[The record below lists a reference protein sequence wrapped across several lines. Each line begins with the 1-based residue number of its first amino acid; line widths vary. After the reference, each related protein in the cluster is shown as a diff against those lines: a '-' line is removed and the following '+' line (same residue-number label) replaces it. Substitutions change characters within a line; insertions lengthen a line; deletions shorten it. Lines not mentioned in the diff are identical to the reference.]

1 MRRDV
6 GWEESMKTKESF
18 ERTPGRIGVDKE
30 CHSHFSKQRVL
41 WPAAAAAAPCSPTA
55 LRRQFR
61 MEKNRILIL
70 DFCCCSVTQLCL
82 TICNPMDCSTPGF
95 PVLHH
100 LLEVAQTHVHWVGDA
115 IQASRPLLSLSPPAF
130 DLFQHQGLFQ
140 WVSSLHL
147 VAKLLELQLQHQS
160 FQWIFRTDFL

>member
-100 LLEVAQTHVHWVGDA
+100 LLEVAQTHVHWVRWWHSS
-115 IQASRPLLSLSPPAF
+115 ISSSVIPFSYCFQSFPASGSFSMSQVFA
-130 DLFQHQGLFQ
+130 
-140 WVSSLHL
+140 S
-147 VAKLLELQLQHQS
+147 VAKVLELQLQHQS